1 MSDVAQ
7 VLAALDKLDSKM
19 ESVRAEMHAL
29 ALGMEG
35 STVRISQTEDRLAG
49 MKAAL
54 RTVDPRLTKLET
66 ERSTLWAVLMSLPV
80 IGVVAG
86 WFIGRAA

>member
-19 ESVRAEMHAL
+19 ESVRSDMHAL
-29 ALGMEG
+29 ALGVEG
-35 STVRISQTEDRLAG
+35 STVRIAQAEDRIAG
-49 MKAAL
+49 VKAAL

-80 IGVVAG
+80 IGAVAG
-86 WFIGRAA
+86 WFLGRAA